1 MLPILSIRI
10 KELRKERKWSQKE
23 LGEKVEVSE
32 SFVSK
37 VESGKKQP
45 SREVTTKIAEV
56 LNVTTDYLLGR
67 TEDGRLTKEQEDK
80 ATEMAKRLEKL
91 IANLEEAE
99 QDQAFE
105 HLEMFV
111 QYQKSK
117 NNSK

>member
-23 LGEKVEVSE
+23 LGEKVDVSE

-67 TEDGRLTKEQEDK
+67 SDEEVLNEMLNKKFIEMKSRLDSLPEAQQEMIMKQMESLMESFEQ
-80 ATEMAKRLEKL
+80 L
-91 IANLEEAE
+91 NN
-99 QDQAFE
+99 
-105 HLEMFV
+105 
-111 QYQKSK
+111 KSIK
-117 NNSK
+117 

>member
-23 LGEKVEVSE
+23 LGEKVDVSE

-67 TEDGRLTKEQEDK
+67 SDEEVLNEMLNKKFIEMKSRLDSLPETQQEMIMKQMESLMESFEQ
-80 ATEMAKRLEKL
+80 L
-91 IANLEEAE
+91 NN
-99 QDQAFE
+99 
-105 HLEMFV
+105 
-111 QYQKSK
+111 KSIK
-117 NNSK
+117 